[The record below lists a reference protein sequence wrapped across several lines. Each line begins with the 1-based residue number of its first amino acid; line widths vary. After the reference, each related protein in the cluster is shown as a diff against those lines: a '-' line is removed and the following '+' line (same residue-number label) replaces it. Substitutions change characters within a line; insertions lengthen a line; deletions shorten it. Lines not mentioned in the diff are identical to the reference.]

1 MHGAQMVTEFNKFNE
16 DEFLRMKRRQRKS
29 SPNLIS
35 IYQSHVKNA
44 FPRGKPKEELLVSN
58 TFSGEDEID
67 YSNFCNIFKDLPWSE
82 VNLNLLYEKYSQF
95 TYLTDSGWFFYLPAF
110 LSFFNDLTASDL
122 DLFERF
128 VERICDSDF
137 ILKNQ
142 DRELTIEQSKLV
154 AIFLTNTANFSTN
167 SYASQ
172 LAQDSITSHWGT
184 YLMV

>member
-1 MHGAQMVTEFNKFNE
+1 MVTEFNKFNE
-16 DEFLRMKRRQRKS
+16 DEFLRMKRRQKIFAK
-29 SPNLIS
+29 PNLHLSKPCKMPSPGANQKKSFWFPTHLVGRMRLIIVIFA
-35 IYQSHVKNA
+35 IYSKVC
-44 FPRGKPKEELLVSN
+44 RGAKL
-58 TFSGEDEID
+58 
-67 YSNFCNIFKDLPWSE
+67 IF
-82 VNLNLLYEKYSQF
+82 NLLYEKYSQF
-95 TYLTDSGWFFYLPAF
+95 PYLTDSGWFFYLPAF

-128 VERICDSDF
+128 VEKICDSDF